1 MHFLTANSP
10 HIAPQNSVTQM
21 MLKVLLGLVPAIV
34 TMTWFFGIGVLV
46 NICIAVATALACETA
61 VLKVRE
67 RPVKPF
73 LMDLS
78 AVVTAVLLALCLPT
92 LAPWWITVVGTSFA
106 IVIAKHLYGGL
117 GYNPFNPAMVGY
129 AILLVSFPREMTIW
143 LLPQD
148 LMAQPLSSIDLLSNM
163 LGGQLPEA
171 SFDAVT
177 AATPLDHMKTRLGLS
192 ETISEIQQNPLFGS
206 MGGYG
211 WEWVG
216 VSYIVGGLW
225 LLYARVITWHIPVGL
240 ISGLLLISGV
250 FHLFDPGST
259 PSPLFHLFSGGAL
272 IGAFFIATDPVSAST
287 TPKGRLIYG
296 FLIGLLTYVIRT
308 WGGYP
313 DGIAFAVI
321 LMNMAVPTIDYFT
334 MPRAYGHKP

>member
-10 HIAPQNSVTQM
+10 HIAPENSVSKM
-21 MLKVLLGLVPAIV
+21 MLKVLIGLIPGIIA
-34 TMTWFFGIGVLV
+34 MTWYFGIGVLV
-46 NICIAVATALACETA
+46 NITIAVATALACEA
-61 VLKVRE
+61 SVLRIRD
-67 RPVKPF
+67 RPIKPF
-73 LMDLS
+73 LSDLS

-92 LAPWWITVVGTSFA
+92 LAPWWLTVIGTGFA

-143 LLPQD
+143 LMPQALIENPVSALD
-148 LMAQPLSSIDLLSNM
+148 LISSMLGNPLS
-163 LGGQLPEA
+163 ET

-177 AATPLDHMKTRLGLS
+177 AATPLDHMKTRLGLN
-192 ETISEIQQNPLFGS
+192 ETINEIRQNPIFGGI
-206 MGGYG
+206 GGFG

-216 VSYIVGGLW
+216 LSYVAGGMW
-225 LLYARVITWHIPVGL
+225 LIYARVITWHIPVGL
-240 ISGLLLISGV
+240 ITGLLCISTV
-250 FHLFDPGST
+250 FYVFDPGST

-272 IGAFFIATDPVSAST
+272 IGAFFIATDPVSAATS
-287 TPKGRLIYG
+287 PKGRLIYG
-296 FLIGLLTYVIRT
+296 LLIGVLTYIIRT

-321 LMNMAVPTIDYFT
+321 LMNMAAPTIDYFT
-334 MPRAYGHKP
+334 MPRAYGHKS